1 MKYCI
6 TLLIIFISA
15 IATAQVPMLDSSTI
29 QMPKSKALNKC
40 IDENNKVVYTQFEC
54 SETATKAD
62 KKWIDQTNITLST
75 PTQKEIIL
83 QNGLPYPARGKG
95 SEQFNHLDPNQSGMD
110 MLKDAMKDKSLME
123 LFDQG
128 IKALMMR
135 QDMLDS
141 I

>member
-1 MKYCI
+1 MKYYI
-6 TLLIIFISA
+6 ALIIVCMSS
-15 IATAQVPMLDSSTI
+15 IAVAQVPMLDSSTI

-62 KKWIDQTNITLST
+62 KKWIDQTNITFST
-75 PTQKEIIL
+75 PTQKEVVL
-83 QNGLPYPARGKG
+83 QNGLPYPVKGKG
-95 SEQFNHLDPNQSGMD
+95 SEQFNHLDPNQTGMD